1 MSKPLKEARVD
12 TRWFSLFFLFHGIF
26 FHQILTSMSLKE
38 QTERKGQVRKN
49 LLCNDYDH
57 IISKLHRDVSAH
69 YPPRTGIQSRR
80 RHLVETLLLIL
91 RD

>member
-1 MSKPLKEARVD
+1 MIRGGAVYS
-12 TRWFSLFFLFHGIF
+12 FFFMEFF
-26 FHQILTSMSLKE
+26 FHQILASMSLKE
-38 QTERKGQVRKN
+38 QTERDKCGRISVWN
-49 LLCNDYDH
+49 SHDH

>member
-12 TRWFSLFFLFHGIF
+12 TRWCSLFFLFHGIF
-26 FHQILTSMSLKE
+26 FHQILASISLKE
-38 QTERKGQVRKN
+38 QTERDKCGRISYGMVM
-49 LLCNDYDH
+49 

-80 RHLVETLLLIL
+80 RHLVETLLLTL

>member
-1 MSKPLKEARVD
+1 MVQFILS
-12 TRWFSLFFLFHGIF
+12 FSWNFFPPDPCFYVAKG
-26 FHQILTSMSLKE
+26 TDS
-38 QTERKGQVRKN
+38 KGQVRKN
-49 LLCNDYDH
+49 LLWNGHDN

>member
-1 MSKPLKEARVD
+1 M
-12 TRWFSLFFLFHGIF
+12 
-26 FHQILTSMSLKE
+26 
-38 QTERKGQVRKN
+38 RKN
-49 LLCNDYDH
+49 LLWNGHDH

>member
-1 MSKPLKEARVD
+1 M
-12 TRWFSLFFLFHGIF
+12 
-26 FHQILTSMSLKE
+26 
-38 QTERKGQVRKN
+38 RKN

-57 IISKLHRDVSAH
+57 IISKLRRDVSAH
-69 YPPRTGIQSRR
+69 YPPWTGIQSRR